1 MNEQDMMKK
10 LKNDPAALRS
20 VMQSADG
27 RALLKMLSDALEA
40 NELIKIHVL
49 NNCDYTPKEICAIL
63 TEALGAEPVQVIGQ
77 KVVLYRPSEKHPTI
91 VI

>member
-27 RALLKMLSDALEA
+27 RALLKMLSGGDTA
-40 NELIKIHVL
+40 
-49 NNCDYTPKEICAIL
+49 
-63 TEALGAEPVQVIGQ
+63 ALGSAAKQAAAARAKPSLAERLGNSMI
-77 KVVLYRPSEKHPTI
+77 T
-91 VI
+91 